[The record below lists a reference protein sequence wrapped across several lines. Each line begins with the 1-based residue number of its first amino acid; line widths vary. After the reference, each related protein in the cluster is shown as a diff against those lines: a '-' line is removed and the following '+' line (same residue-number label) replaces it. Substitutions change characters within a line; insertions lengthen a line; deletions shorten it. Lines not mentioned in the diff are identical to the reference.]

1 MKTIKTLFVIAF
13 AVFATSTVN
22 AQQFNPKLDGP
33 FAATQSFEVKGT
45 CEMCKHRIEN
55 ALKGFPGVWS
65 SYWDINSQTLRV
77 TYDRSKLNLV
87 RIEQIIAAAG
97 HDTDK
102 IKAQD
107 NVYTSLPDC
116 CHYQRKS

>member
-22 AQQFNPKLDGP
+22 AG
-33 FAATQSFEVKGT
+33 
-45 CEMCKHRIEN
+45 
-55 ALKGFPGVWS
+55 
-65 SYWDINSQTLRV
+65 DINSQTLRV

-97 HDTDK
+97 HDTEK

-107 NVYTSLPDC
+107 NVYTSLPEC

>member
-13 AVFATSTVN
+13 AVFTTSIVN
-22 AQQFNPKLDGP
+22 AQQFNSKLDGP
-33 FAATQSFEVKGT
+33 FAASKSFKVRGT

-55 ALKGFPGVWS
+55 AVKGLPGVWS
-65 SYWDINSQTLRV
+65 SYWDVYSQTLQV

-87 RIEQIIAAAG
+87 RIEQSIAAAG
-97 HDTDK
+97 HDIQK

-107 NVYTSLPDC
+107 YVYTRLPDC
-116 CHYQRKS
+116 CHYQRK